1 MSFATITMKGRLGRD
16 PELKQVGQNQVC
28 KLAVATSERW
38 NDQSGQR
45 QEKTTWHNVEFWG
58 KQAENV
64 AKFFKKGDEIFVMGD
79 VTSDEW
85 TDQQGQKRTAQ
96 KVKGFKFDFVGGNQ
110 TQQAQPQPN
119 AYAQAALN
127 TAQNVVQN
135 TPVGQAI
142 NQQFA
147 NGQPVP
153 PAYQNNPQFAPQNPN
168 QQQPNFPQGVPQPS
182 AIDNDTP
189 F

>member
-45 QEKTTWHNVEFWG
+45 QEKTTWHNVEYWG

-96 KVKGFKFDFVGGNQ
+96 KVKALSL
-110 TQQAQPQPN
+110 TLQAVIKRN
-119 AYAQAALN
+119 KHSH
-127 TAQNVVQN
+127 
-135 TPVGQAI
+135 
-142 NQQFA
+142 
-147 NGQPVP
+147 
-153 PAYQNNPQFAPQNPN
+153 NNR
-168 QQQPNFPQGVPQPS
+168 
-182 AIDNDTP
+182 
-189 F
+189 

>member
-85 TDQQGQKRTAQ
+85 IDQQGQKRTAQ
-96 KVKGFKFDFVGGNQ
+96 KVKGFKFDFVGGTSQQAQLQQNNAPQAQTAYAPPVQGAPNWEQQPQ
-110 TQQAQPQPN
+110 TQQG
-119 AYAQAALN
+119 YAHNPAPLPIPKAGAIDEDVPFNALN
-127 TAQNVVQN
+127 
-135 TPVGQAI
+135 GQLAHL
-142 NQQFA
+142 
-147 NGQPVP
+147 V
-153 PAYQNNPQFAPQNPN
+153 
-168 QQQPNFPQGVPQPS
+168 
-182 AIDNDTP
+182 
-189 F
+189 

>member
-110 TQQAQPQPN
+110 TQQAQPQQNHAPQAQM
-119 AYAQAALN
+119 AYAPP
-127 TAQNVVQN
+127 VQ
-135 TPVGQAI
+135 G
-142 NQQFA
+142 
-147 NGQPVP
+147 
-153 PAYQNNPQFAPQNPN
+153 APNWA
-168 QQQPNFPQGVPQPS
+168 QQPQTQQGYAHNPAPLPIPKAG
-182 AIDNDTP
+182 AIDDDVP

>member
-96 KVKGFKFDFVGGNQ
+96 KVKGFKFDFVGGAS
-110 TQQAQPQPN
+110 QQAQPNP
-119 AYAQAALN
+119 Y
-127 TAQNVVQN
+127 AQNVVQN

-142 NQQFA
+142 NQQFS
-147 NGQPVP
+147 NGHSVP
-153 PAYQNNPQFAPQNPN
+153 PAYRNNPQYAPQNPN
-168 QQQPNFPQGVPQPS
+168 QQQPQFSQGVPQGG
-182 AIDNDTP
+182 AIDDDVP

>member
-38 NDQSGQR
+38 NDQSGQL

-64 AKFFKKGDEIFVMGD
+64 AKFFSKGDEIIVIGD

-85 TDQQGQKRTAQ
+85 IDQQGQKRTAQ
-96 KVKGFKFDFVGGNQ
+96 KVKGFKFDFVGGAS
-110 TQQAQPQPN
+110 QQAQPQQQVSNPSYGN
-119 AYAQAALN
+119 IP
-127 TAQNVVQN
+127 QNM
-135 TPVGQAI
+135 
-142 NQQFA
+142 
-147 NGQPVP
+147 
-153 PAYQNNPQFAPQNPN
+153 PQFNN
-168 QQQPNFPQGVPQPS
+168 QIQGGPKPS
-182 AIDNDTP
+182 TVDSDTP

>member
-96 KVKGFKFDFVGGNQ
+96 KVKGFKFDFVGGAS
-110 TQQAQPQPN
+110 QQAQPQPN

-153 PAYQNNPQFAPQNPN
+153 PAYQNNPQFAPNNPN

>member
-64 AKFFKKGDEIFVMGD
+64 AKFFSKGDEIIVIGD

-110 TQQAQPQPN
+110 TQQPQPQQNHAPQAQM
-119 AYAQAALN
+119 AYAPPVQGAPN
-127 TAQNVVQN
+127 WAQQPQ
-135 TPVGQAI
+135 T
-142 NQQFA
+142 QQGYA
-147 NGQPVP
+147 HNPAPLPVP
-153 PAYQNNPQFAPQNPN
+153 KA
-168 QQQPNFPQGVPQPS
+168 G
-182 AIDNDTP
+182 AIDDAIP

>member
-45 QEKTTWHNVEFWG
+45 QEKTTWHNVEYWG

-79 VTSDEW
+79 VASDEW

-110 TQQAQPQPN
+110 TQQAQPQQQPYPN
-119 AYAQAALN
+119 TNHPAEKLANYVTEQINHQNSMPKPSTVDDDIPFNALN
-127 TAQNVVQN
+127 
-135 TPVGQAI
+135 GQLAHLI
-142 NQQFA
+142 
-147 NGQPVP
+147 
-153 PAYQNNPQFAPQNPN
+153 
-168 QQQPNFPQGVPQPS
+168 
-182 AIDNDTP
+182 
-189 F
+189 

>member
-96 KVKGFKFDFVGGNQ
+96 KVKGFKFDFVGGASQQAQQQQNHAPQAQMAYAPPVQGAPNWAQQPQ
-110 TQQAQPQPN
+110 TQQG
-119 AYAQAALN
+119 YAHN
-127 TAQNVVQN
+127 
-135 TPVGQAI
+135 
-142 NQQFA
+142 
-147 NGQPVP
+147 
-153 PAYQNNPQFAPQNPN
+153 PAPLPIPKA
-168 QQQPNFPQGVPQPS
+168 G
-182 AIDNDTP
+182 AIDDNVP

>member
-45 QEKTTWHNVEFWG
+45 QEKTTWHNVEYWG

-110 TQQAQPQPN
+110 TQQVQPQQQVSNPSYGN
-119 AYAQAALN
+119 IP
-127 TAQNVVQN
+127 QNM
-135 TPVGQAI
+135 
-142 NQQFA
+142 
-147 NGQPVP
+147 
-153 PAYQNNPQFAPQNPN
+153 PQFNN
-168 QQQPNFPQGVPQPS
+168 QVQGEPKPS
-182 AIDNDTP
+182 TVDDDIP
-189 F
+189 FIYITNQLTGII

>member
-85 TDQQGQKRTAQ
+85 IDQQGQKRTAQ
-96 KVKGFKFDFVGGNQ
+96 KVKGFKFDFVGG
-110 TQQAQPQPN
+110 TSQQAQPQL
-119 AYAQAALN
+119 AYAPQA
-127 TAQNVVQN
+127 
-135 TPVGQAI
+135 
-142 NQQFA
+142 QQ
-147 NGQPVP
+147 
-153 PAYQNNPQFAPQNPN
+153 PAYAPPVQGAPN
-168 QQQPNFPQGVPQPS
+168 WSQQPQTQPGYTHNPAPLPIPKAGV
-182 AIDNDTP
+182 IDGDIP
-189 F
+189 FMRLSDSLTSII

>member
-45 QEKTTWHNVEFWG
+45 QEKTTWHNVEYWG

-110 TQQAQPQPN
+110 AQQAQPQQQVSNPSYGN
-119 AYAQAALN
+119 IP
-127 TAQNVVQN
+127 QNK
-135 TPVGQAI
+135 
-142 NQQFA
+142 
-147 NGQPVP
+147 
-153 PAYQNNPQFAPQNPN
+153 PQFNNNMQGEPQS
-168 QQQPNFPQGVPQPS
+168 S
-182 AIDNDTP
+182 AVDDSIP